1 MSPDTGDANRLAH
14 NLTQHESNKGT
25 TVALDF
31 QRKVPASFERVRGNE
46 FGYNAKQ
53 VDQFLQRARV
63 ALETPQAAVQRVTSA
78 DVRGVSFDPVKGGY
92 SAAVVDAALDRLED
106 AFARRERDEL
116 IAARGEEA
124 WLREIG
130 SLSGILRGRLHRPD
144 GERFRRPTKKKARS
158 YNIVD
163 VDSLCYAL
171 VGYLEEDKPLSVDSV
186 RRAVF
191 RPATGEDGYEETQVD
206 AFLDR
211 VVELMAAI
219 D

>member
-1 MSPDTGDANRLAH
+1 VDI
-14 NLTQHESNKGT
+14 
-25 TVALDF
+25 
-31 QRKVPASFERVRGNE
+31 QRQIPASFERVPRGE
-46 FGYNAKQ
+46 YGYNAKQ

-63 ALETPQAAVQRVTSA
+63 SLETPTAATHPIKSG
-78 DVRGVSFDPVKGGY
+78 DVRAVSFDPVKGGY

-130 SLSGILRGRLHRPD
+130 RLSGILRGRLNRPD
-144 GERFRRPTKKKARS
+144 GERFRRPSKGKARS
-158 YNIVD
+158 YNTVD
-163 VDSLCYAL
+163 VDRLCRDL
-171 VGYLEEDKPLSVDSV
+171 LGYLEEDKPLSVDNV

-191 RPATGEDGYEETQVD
+191 RPAVGKDGYEENQVD

>member
-1 MSPDTGDANRLAH
+1 VP
-14 NLTQHESNKGT
+14 NLTQLKSNKGT

-31 QRKVPASFERVRGNE
+31 QRKIPASFERVRGNE

-53 VDQFLQRARV
+53 VDQFLQRAKV
-63 ALETPQAAVQRVTSA
+63 ALETPKAAVHGVNSS
-78 DVRGVSFDPVKGGY
+78 DVRSVSFDPVKGGY

-116 IAARGEEA
+116 IAAKGEDA

-130 SLSGILRGRLHRPD
+130 NLSGILRGRLHRPD
-144 GERFRRPTKKKARS
+144 GERFRHPTKKKARS
-158 YNIVD
+158 YNIQD
-163 VDSLCYAL
+163 VDNLCYDL
-171 VGYLEEDKPLSVDSV
+171 IGYLEEDKPLSVDSV

-191 RPATGEDGYEETQVD
+191 RPAEGHHGYEETQVD

>member
-1 MSPDTGDANRLAH
+1 
-14 NLTQHESNKGT
+14 
-25 TVALDF
+25 VAVDI
-31 QRKVPASFERVRGNE
+31 QRQIPASFERVQRNE
-46 FGYNAKQ
+46 YGYNAKQ

-63 ALETPQAAVQRVTSA
+63 SLETPKAATHVITSG
-78 DVRGVSFDPVKGGY
+78 DVRAVSFDPVKGGY

-116 IAARGEEA
+116 IAASGEDA

-144 GERFRRPTKKKARS
+144 GERFRRPSKGKARS
-158 YNIVD
+158 YNTVD
-163 VDSLCYAL
+163 VDRLCRDL
-171 VGYLEEDKPLSVDSV
+171 LGYLEEDKPLSVDNV

-191 RPATGEDGYEETQVD
+191 RPAVGKDGYEENQVD

>member
-1 MSPDTGDANRLAH
+1 M
-14 NLTQHESNKGT
+14 
-25 TVALDF
+25 ALDF
-31 QRKVPASFERVRGNE
+31 QRKIPASFERVRGNE

-53 VDQFLQRARV
+53 VDQFLQSARV
-63 ALETPQAAVQRVTSA
+63 ALETPQAAINAISSA

-116 IAARGEEA
+116 IAARGEDA

-130 SLSGILRGRLHRPD
+130 KLSGILRGRLHRPD
-144 GERFRRPTKKKARS
+144 GERFRRPAKKKVRS
-158 YNIVD
+158 YNIAD
-163 VDSLCYAL
+163 VDKVCYDL
-171 VGYLEEDKPLSVDSV
+171 IGYLEEDQPLSVDSV

-191 RPATGEDGYEETQVD
+191 RPAAGQDGYEETQVD

>member
-1 MSPDTGDANRLAH
+1 M
-14 NLTQHESNKGT
+14 
-25 TVALDF
+25 
-31 QRKVPASFERVRGNE
+31 QRSEY
-46 FGYNAKQ
+46 GYNAKQ

-63 ALETPQAAVQRVTSA
+63 SLETPESTSHPINSS

-116 IAARGEEA
+116 IAERGEEA

-130 SLSGILRGRLHRPD
+130 NLSGILRGRLHRPD
-144 GERFRRPTKKKARS
+144 GERFRRPAKKKARS
-158 YNIVD
+158 YNTAD
-163 VDSLCYAL
+163 VDRLCREL
-171 VGYLEEDKPLSVDSV
+171 VAYLEQDKPLSVDNV

-191 RPATGEDGYEETQVD
+191 RPAVGKDGYEEAQVD

>member
-1 MSPDTGDANRLAH
+1 MAVDI
-14 NLTQHESNKGT
+14 
-25 TVALDF
+25 
-31 QRKVPASFERVRGNE
+31 QRHIPATFERVPRNE
-46 FGYNAKQ
+46 YGYNAKQ

-63 ALETPQAAVQRVTSA
+63 SLETPQAATHPITSA

-116 IAARGEEA
+116 IAASGEDA

-130 SLSGILRGRLHRPD
+130 NLSGILRGRLHRPD
-144 GERFRRPTKKKARS
+144 GERFRRPSKGKARS
-158 YNIVD
+158 YNTVD
-163 VDSLCYAL
+163 VDRLCRDL
-171 VGYLEEDKPLSVDSV
+171 LGYLEEDKPLSVDNV

-191 RPATGEDGYEETQVD
+191 RPAVGKDGYEENQVD

>member
-1 MSPDTGDANRLAH
+1 M
-14 NLTQHESNKGT
+14 
-25 TVALDF
+25 ALDIHR
-31 QRKVPASFERVRGNE
+31 QIPASFERVQRSE
-46 FGYNAKQ
+46 YGYNAKQ

-63 ALETPQAAVQRVTSA
+63 SLETPESA
-78 DVRGVSFDPVKGGY
+78 SHPINSSDVRGVSFDPVKGGY

-116 IAARGEEA
+116 IAERGEEA

-130 SLSGILRGRLHRPD
+130 NLSGILRGRLHRPD
-144 GERFRRPTKKKARS
+144 GERFRRPAKKKARS
-158 YNIVD
+158 YNTAD
-163 VDSLCYAL
+163 VDRLCREL
-171 VGYLEEDKPLSVDSV
+171 VAYLEQDKPLSVDNV

-191 RPATGEDGYEETQVD
+191 RPAVGKDGYEEAQVD